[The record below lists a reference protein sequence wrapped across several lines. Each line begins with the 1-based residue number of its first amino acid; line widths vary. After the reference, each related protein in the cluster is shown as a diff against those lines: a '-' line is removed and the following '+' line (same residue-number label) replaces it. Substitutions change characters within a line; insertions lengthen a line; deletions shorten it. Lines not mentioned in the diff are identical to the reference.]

1 MLGGGTAGTTLYLF
15 LNPYWGGGLCQ
26 GALPLAQGGL
36 WEAEIGGGHS
46 LSGCCRVGDPWDPH
60 VPFDGAHVMPGHSLH
75 GMVMQ
80 REDLWGGIR
89 PSPPVH
95 PNCRGDWTPLRYHS
109 VAAWY
114 GAEQLVFQEETC
126 ILGPVRRAG
135 TCARVSVQEH
145 AYKSVCARGHAQMR
159 QQEWGLSV
167 PGGERVL

>member
-1 MLGGGTAGTTLYLF
+1 
-15 LNPYWGGGLCQ
+15 
-26 GALPLAQGGL
+26 
-36 WEAEIGGGHS
+36 
-46 LSGCCRVGDPWDPH
+46 
-60 VPFDGAHVMPGHSLH
+60 MPGHSLH

-135 TCARVSVQEH
+135 TCARVRVQEH